1 MYKRV
6 LKTLVLTSLA
16 IAVASPSFAQVRVNL
31 GPVHIRIANDAPPRA
46 RYERRTPR
54 PDRDSVWIN
63 GYWDRQGDQWAWSS
77 GRWERPHDRR
87 TRWIRPT
94 YRREGTAWRY
104 EPARWSDQELVE
116 GDDYRQWRSEHRSD
130 RDRRRN

>member
-87 TRWIRPT
+87 TRWIRLRHT
-94 YRREGTAWRY
+94 
-104 EPARWSDQELVE
+104 
-116 GDDYRQWRSEHRSD
+116 
-130 RDRRRN
+130 RNP